1 MGRGQGALGACGE
14 RGVFCLETE
23 EQAPTFLGR
32 DGAGAMENPGQA
44 GSLGAHAET
53 NRAVWSAR
61 ARGSQALD
69 PALTSKI
76 YETVEQSVA
85 EPAAC
90 WGKARPLQP
99 PAQPYAREYHKP
111 AVRAVPGNRAL
122 RGGFIGPYVAI
133 SSDPSPAVGGASAIP
148 RLY

>member
-1 MGRGQGALGACGE
+1 MPAS
-14 RGVFCLETE
+14 
-23 EQAPTFLGR
+23 
-32 DGAGAMENPGQA
+32 NPGQA

-61 ARGSQALD
+61 ARGSQALV
-69 PALTSKI
+69 PWLTSKI

-99 PAQPYAREYHKP
+99 PAQPYAREYH
-111 AVRAVPGNRAL
+111 N
-122 RGGFIGPYVAI
+122 GGILAESADYTYIKRPCL
-133 SSDPSPAVGGASAIP
+133 SSSHAFSTMIHPP
-148 RLY
+148 

>member
-1 MGRGQGALGACGE
+1 MA
-14 RGVFCLETE
+14 
-23 EQAPTFLGR
+23 
-32 DGAGAMENPGQA
+32 NPGQA

-61 ARGSQALD
+61 ARGSQAVD

-76 YETVEQSVA
+76 YDTVDESVA

-99 PAQPYAREYHKP
+99 PAQPYAQEYHITPSSPIPRVTKVSSAEP
-111 AVRAVPGNRAL
+111 KATSG
-122 RGGFIGPYVAI
+122 RGGEIFSV
-133 SSDPSPAVGGASAIP
+133 SADFYIA
-148 RLY
+148 

>member
-1 MGRGQGALGACGE
+1 MA
-14 RGVFCLETE
+14 
-23 EQAPTFLGR
+23 
-32 DGAGAMENPGQA
+32 NPGQA

-61 ARGSQALD
+61 ARGSQALV
-69 PALTSKI
+69 PWLTSKI

-99 PAQPYAREYHKP
+99 PAQPYAREYHSAASLPHVHGIMLYTTP
-111 AVRAVPGNRAL
+111 AS
-122 RGGFIGPYVAI
+122 I
-133 SSDPSPAVGGASAIP
+133 
-148 RLY
+148 